1 MVDRKETLSGQSR
14 WIDSPATEVA
24 THVDRDY
31 LVKSRCLPADLSI
44 ARSSAVK
51 DVALPADVEIAVAI
65 HVESSENGLV
75 RDVNGRFPCDP
86 GVGRT
91 VEQSARTVRLIE

>member
-1 MVDRKETLSGQSR
+1 MVDRKETLSGQSC
-14 WIDSPATEVA
+14 WIDTAATEVA

-31 LVKSRCLPADLSI
+31 LIKSRCLAADLSI

-51 DVALPADVEIAVAI
+51 NVALPANVEIAIAI
-65 HVESSENGLV
+65 YIERSENGLV
-75 RDVNGRFPCDP
+75 RNVNGRFPCHS
-86 GVGRT
+86 GIGRT